1 MNFPTAKVSINTIKV
16 SKTHISEIK
25 QIMVKE
31 ADGEIFLVDEDCTN
45 NQIDLEQCVIIN
57 NRYYPCAPVERDLSH
72 YKQLFV
78 DRSLKFA
85 GIIKSDGF
93 NLSESQQ
100 SFEFGDVTGYEILN
114 YNDTYD
120 THVKNF
126 LSSLPS
132 NQLPEPY
139 ECIVKD
145 FTTVKSIVPPN
156 SLNFN
161 KFKDA
166 FKNIACGKENL
177 ETANTLKP
185 IIAAQKKFKK
195 PSEDLK
201 SAFEIFNKS
210 LQAFLEKFPKE
221 IQEKCQDEKQHQ
233 EHIENKIKVLDL
245 LNLRC

>member
-1 MNFPTAKVSINTIKV
+1 MFLPPAKVSVATIKV
-16 SKTHISEIK
+16 SKTRKSEIK

-31 ADGEIFLVDEDCTN
+31 TDGEIFLVDEDCTN
-45 NQIDLEQCVIIN
+45 NQIDLEQCIIDN
-57 NRYYPCAPVERDLSH
+57 NRYYPCAPAQRDLSH

-78 DRSLKFA
+78 DRSHEFA
-85 GIIKSDGF
+85 DIIKSAGF

-100 SFEFGDVTGYEILN
+100 SFEFGNVTGYEILN

-126 LSSLPS
+126 MSSLPS

-139 ECIVKD
+139 ECILKD
-145 FTTVKSIVPPN
+145 FAKVKSIVPPN

-166 FKNIACGKENL
+166 FKNIACAKENL
-177 ETANTLKP
+177 EITETLKP

-201 SAFEIFNKS
+201 SAFELFNKS
-210 LQAFLEKFPKE
+210 LQALLEKFPKE
-221 IQEKCQDEKQHQ
+221 AQEKCQDAKQHQ